1 MTAWSTSEQNEPSRL
16 STFDEAALK
25 VPLSRLTD
33 IARDRL
39 ARAPICLVD
48 AGFRDDSRWA
58 TIIGRPDSELSPGE
72 SAFPHLQALQL
83 AHQTLTLAWTAAR
96 ASQESACI
104 MFGMSRKCAEIVSRA
119 GIQIMQ
125 RVAERHHDWIRPA
138 WENQPEIWR
147 HLIATAIQVA
157 VVTERLANLD
167 QRMTTTD
174 VLRSISKGRL
184 GRIRVFA
191 LKQRS

>member
-1 MTAWSTSEQNEPSRL
+1 
-16 STFDEAALK
+16 
-25 VPLSRLTD
+25 
-33 IARDRL
+33 
-39 ARAPICLVD
+39 
-48 AGFRDDSRWA
+48 
-58 TIIGRPDSELSPGE
+58 
-72 SAFPHLQALQL
+72 
-83 AHQTLTLAWTAAR
+83 
-96 ASQESACI
+96 
-104 MFGMSRKCAEIVSRA
+104 
-119 GIQIMQ
+119 MQ